1 LDAAENIVLPSGE
14 CKISREHQ
22 NRYVIRG
29 DLVYRCGCQDRRLGF
44 TIRNVHTRD
53 GQTGLKTASN
63 INTCQCRCDTSR
75 DDTWTLISRCNIT
88 CREFGRE
95 GVRSG
100 SGRKVGRQ
108 TARQIN
114 KGASVRYARAR
125 YSVQSRSTNEG
136 SVYQDED
143 ERKTRRERDNVNERP
158 L

>member
-1 LDAAENIVLPSGE
+1 MDAAENIVLPSGE

-88 CREFGRE
+88 CMGIRE
-95 GVRSG
+95 GEG
-100 SGRKVGRQ
+100 KEWEWEEGRQ
-108 TARQIN
+108 ADGTAN
-114 KGASVRYARAR
+114 KQGCLRTLRTRAIFR
-125 YSVQSRSTNEG
+125 PKSIHERGIGLSRRG
-136 SVYQDED
+136 
-143 ERKTRRERDNVNERP
+143 
-158 L
+158 